1 MQFDIIKWFLHMAET
16 ITVKDLKGV
25 DIVCR
30 IAQEMHEECGNI
42 VVTIK
47 KGEESITSAQLR
59 TFYMW
64 LGDIRKMHDSYTVHE
79 LDYFFK
85 DMFLRHIYFRDDQNG
100 TYQELCYAVKEAK
113 KQTPE
118 CADKLHDLMI
128 MNTRKTDGN
137 VKQIS
142 EFMDEVQ
149 KYAHQT
155 MNVQLRMPEDLK
167 YRLDV

>member
-1 MQFDIIKWFLHMAET
+1 MQ
-16 ITVKDLKGV
+16 
-25 DIVCR
+25 
-30 IAQEMHEECGNI
+30 EEHDKV

-59 TFYMW
+59 TYYMW
-64 LGDIRKMHDSYTVHE
+64 LGDVRKYHDSYTVHE
-79 LDYFFK
+79 LDYLFK
-85 DMFLRHIYFRDDQNG
+85 DMFLRHIYWRDDQNG

-149 KYAHQT
+149 RYAHQT
-155 MNVQLRMPEDLK
+155 MNVRLRMPEDLR
-167 YRLDV
+167 YRLDC

>member
-1 MQFDIIKWFLHMAET
+1 MAET
-16 ITVKDLKGV
+16 ITVRDQESV
-25 DIVCR
+25 DIVTE
-30 IAQEMHEECGNI
+30 IVKKMQKEHGKI
-42 VVTIK
+42 VVVVK
-47 KGEESITSAQLR
+47 RGEESVTSAQIR
-59 TFYMW
+59 TIYMW
-64 LGDIRKMHDSYTVHE
+64 YGNIREKYDSYTDHE

-85 DMFLRHIYFRDDQNG
+85 DLFLRRIYFRDDQNG

-149 KYAHQT
+149 RYAHQT
-155 MNVQLRMPEDLK
+155 MQVRLTMPEDLK
-167 YRLDV
+167 YRLLQGRKDG